1 VTWTVRFTAEAERQG
16 DALDPQIRR
25 RVTGALRRLAAD
37 PRAASNIKAMQ
48 GSDRYRLRVGDWR
61 VIYSLHDD
69 VLLVLVLRIG
79 HRREV
84 YR

>member
-1 VTWTVRFTAEAERQG
+1 MIWTVRFTPEAERQA
-16 DALDPQIRR
+16 DALDPPIRR
-25 RVTGALRRLAAD
+25 RIALRLAEMAAD
-37 PRAASNIKAMQ
+37 PRAAANVKALK
-48 GSDRYRLRVGDWR
+48 GGDRYRLRVGDWR

-79 HRREV
+79 HRSDV

>member
-1 VTWTVRFTAEAERQG
+1 VTWAIRYVREAERDI

-25 RVTGALRRLAAD
+25 RILLAIGNLARD
-37 PRAASNIKAMQ
+37 PRAAPNVKALKRH
-48 GSDRYRLRVGDWR
+48 DRYRLRVGDWR
-61 VIYSLHDD
+61 VIYTLQQDAL
-69 VLLVLVLRIG
+69 VVLVVRIG

>member
-1 VTWTVRFTAEAERQG
+1 VKWTIRFTAEAERQA
-16 DALDPQIRR
+16 DALDPQVRR
-25 RVTGALRRLAAD
+25 RITRALERLTAG
-37 PRAASNIKAMQ
+37 PRSMQNVKALK
-48 GSDRYRLRVGDWR
+48 GSDRHRLRVGDWR

-69 VLLVLVLRIG
+69 VLLVLVLRVG